1 MAILFIHTQSYG
13 SVCVL
18 VQGQE
23 SICASLRPIPLLG
36 SERKH
41 MGRTMVAFTENR
53 YTQLAKEWTLRKTK

>member
-1 MAILFIHTQSYG
+1 MFNTQSYG

-23 SICASLRPIPLLG
+23 SICASLRPIPFLE

-41 MGRTMVAFTENR
+41 MGRTMVAFTENC
-53 YTQLAKEWTLRKTK
+53 YTRKPTKE